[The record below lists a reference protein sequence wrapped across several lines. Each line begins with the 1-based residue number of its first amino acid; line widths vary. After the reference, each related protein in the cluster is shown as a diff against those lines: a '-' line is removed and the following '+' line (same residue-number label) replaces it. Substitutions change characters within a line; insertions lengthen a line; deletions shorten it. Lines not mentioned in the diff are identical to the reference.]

1 MADDAAE
8 VREGIIDPV
17 TGAYTRALLA
27 PRLAEELS
35 RAARSTA
42 GLAVMLFDVDYFKS
56 VNDAY
61 GHSRGDE
68 VLRQIAA
75 RVNELVRGYDVLFRY
90 GGDEFVLLLP
100 DTDEADAV
108 RVALRLTEGVRRSEF
123 PGEPP
128 LAVSVSLG
136 VAMFPKDADNAEDLL
151 ACADRRNYLAKQR
164 GRACAVADDAE
175 TDTRPVSSRLLE
187 RDVPL
192 TTIHDFLTRLR
203 VQPRGALRVAGEPGA
218 GHTRFLDSAAH
229 AARLRGFQ
237 VVDAATGVPQN
248 LGAPAGVLVVADRG
262 TGDRGVAA
270 VREVA
275 ARLPAGT
282 PLGLIFATTG
292 GAEEPPAGL
301 PVLDAVELL
310 PWSTG
315 ALRIWLR
322 TTLGAEPSLALVDWM
337 AERSAG
343 LPARAQREL
352 DRLAGTVHLVRGESG
367 ALTLAPALLAR
378 PSHRHELPMPITE
391 LVGRQHETVQVA
403 QLLAERRLV
412 TLLGPAG
419 IGKTRLS
426 LAVGAAVADRFADG
440 AVFVPLAEA
449 TGADLVVPFL
459 AQALD
464 VAEVPGQPLAATVL
478 EHLADRSLLL
488 IIDNYEHVVSSSPL
502 MARLL
507 AAAPNV
513 RVLVCSRE
521 RLGVYGEQ
529 VYRVPPLALPDP
541 GVFGTGSVA
550 PQRALATSPALA
562 LFNTRARAAAY
573 DFAVT
578 MENLATLVELCR
590 RLDGLPLAIELAA
603 AHVDTLSPEQML
615 AELSSH
621 LDLGGDVARDRPERQ
636 QTLRGAIDW
645 SVNLLDAGTR
655 DLLQWLGV
663 FAGGFELSALLSV
676 YPSWAGTWA
685 GPAKRRLSDSGDLAK
700 RLESLVD
707 KNLVQ
712 AEPDGPDSTRYSTLE
727 TIRTYARERLV
738 ETGAAETAY
747 RRHAEYYADL
757 AEQAGAEMMGPEQVT
772 WTARIE
778 LEYPNLR
785 AAFSRAVQ
793 RAEPVPAGR
802 IGLGLWRFWRTGR
815 HIGEGREWLAGLL
828 AAEVPLSD
836 RMRAQLLHAAAVL
849 AGAQDDHESGYAL
862 AQESLHRARAAG
874 DAHTAAQAC
883 NALGIAA
890 FAAGDYP
897 AARGFFTDSL
907 AICQE
912 QGATLGMAVAHG
924 NLTRLALRTGDV
936 DTASDHAH
944 RCLELDRQQ
953 GNTRGIML
961 GLLCLGEIL
970 LTRDDPRGARV
981 HLEESLVLSR
991 TLGDVFGEAM
1001 ALHLLGR
1008 VAAREGDEPA
1018 ALGLVA
1024 AALALRNG
1032 VGDREDLAISLEALG
1047 YLLARHEPG
1056 EAESAD
1062 VAELA
1067 ARLLGA
1073 AEGLRTRHRLPDLG
1087 DALAERE
1094 SALAAL
1100 NAALDTGTLAAAWT
1114 AGQSTPLDLVV
1125 DEAVALVATLT
1136 TGPAPS

>member
-1 MADDAAE
+1 MLRSSTPAPMWPQEEEVTVAE
-8 VREGIIDPV
+8 ETTHNGIVDPL
-17 TGAYTRALLA
+17 TGAYSRALLF

-35 RAARSTA
+35 RAARSTT
-42 GLAVMLFDVDYFKS
+42 GFAVMLFDVDYFKS

-68 VLRQIAA
+68 VLRQLAE
-75 RVNELVRGYDVLFRY
+75 RVGQLVRGYDVLFRY

-100 DTDEADAV
+100 DTGEADAV
-108 RVALRLTEGVRRSEF
+108 SVALRLTEGVRGAQF
-123 PGEPP
+123 PGQPP
-128 LAVSVSLG
+128 LSVSVSLG
-136 VAMFPKDADNAEDLL
+136 VAMFPKDADRAEDLL

-175 TDTRPVSSRLLE
+175 SDARPVSSRMLE

-192 TTIHDFLTRLR
+192 TTVHDFLTRLR
-203 VQPRGALRVAGEPGA
+203 VDPRGALRVAGEPGA
-218 GHTRFLDSAAH
+218 GHTRFLEAAAH
-229 AARLRGFQ
+229 AAKLRGYQ
-237 VVDAATGVPQN
+237 VIAAGEPVPD
-248 LGAPAGVLVVADRG
+248 LGTASGVLVVADRG
-262 TGDRGVAA
+262 TGTVPELVRHLPDDVPVGLVYATIGRGD
-270 VREVA
+270 
-275 ARLPAGT
+275 
-282 PLGLIFATTG
+282 
-292 GAEEPPAGL
+292 EPPVDL
-301 PVLDAVELL
+301 PVLDSVELL
-310 PWSTG
+310 PWSPA

-337 AERSAG
+337 GERSAG

-352 DRLAGTVHLVRGESG
+352 DRLTSGGHLVRAEHG
-367 ALTLAPALLAR
+367 ALTIAPALLAKPKR
-378 PSHRHELPMPITE
+378 YTHQLPVPITE
-391 LVGRQHETVQVA
+391 LVGRQNETVQVA

-412 TLLGPAG
+412 TLIGPAG

-440 AVFVPLAEA
+440 AVFVPLADA

-464 VAEVPGQPLAATVL
+464 VAEVPGQALAATVL
-478 EHLADRSLLL
+478 EHLTALSLLL
-488 IIDNYEHVVSSSPL
+488 IFDNYEHVVSSSPL
-502 MARLL
+502 IAQLL
-507 AAAPNV
+507 AAAPRV

-521 RLGVYGEQ
+521 RLSVYGEQ

-541 GVFGTGSVA
+541 ATLTT

-562 LFNTRARAAAY
+562 LFNTRARSAAY
-573 DFAVT
+573 DFAIT
-578 MENLATLVELCR
+578 ADNLATVVELCR

-621 LDLGGDVARDRPERQ
+621 LDLGGDVARDRPRRQ

-645 SVNLLDAGTR
+645 SVHLLDPDTR
-655 DLLQWLGV
+655 DLFHWLGV
-663 FAGGFELSALLSV
+663 FAGGFQLAALARI
-676 YPSWAGTWA
+676 YPD
-685 GPAKRRLSDSGDLAK
+685 PDLAK
-700 RLESLVD
+700 RLDSLVD
-707 KNLVQ
+707 KNLVR
-712 AEPDGPDSTRYSTLE
+712 AEPDGPDGTRYSTLE
-727 TIRTYARERLV
+727 TIRSYAIERLV
-738 ETGAAETAY
+738 DSGAAEEAY
-747 RRHAEYYADL
+747 RRHAGYHADL
-757 AEQAGAEMMGPEQVT
+757 AERAGAEMMGRDQVA
-772 WTARIE
+772 WTARVE
-778 LEYPNLR
+778 REYQNLR
-785 AAFSRAVQ
+785 AGFSRSLQ
-793 RAEPVPAGR
+793 RGEPVPAAR

-828 AAEVPLSD
+828 APEVPLSD

-849 AGAQDDHESGYAL
+849 AGGQDDHETAAAL
-862 AQESLHRARAAG
+862 ARESLERARAAG
-874 DAHTAAQAC
+874 DAHTTAQAC

-890 FAAGDYP
+890 IAAGDYP

-907 AICQE
+907 TICE
-912 QGATLGMAVAHG
+912 QQGSALGMAVAHG

-936 DTASDHAH
+936 AAASEHAR

-970 LTRDDPRGARV
+970 LTRDDPLSARV
-981 HLEESLVLSR
+981 HLEEALELSR

-1001 ALHLLGR
+1001 ARHLLGR
-1008 VAAREGDEPA
+1008 VALRDGDGTA
-1018 ALGLVA
+1018 ALRQVA

-1047 YLLARHEPG
+1047 YLLATR
-1056 EAESAD
+1056 D
-1062 VAELA
+1062 AELA

-1073 AEGLRTRHRLPDLG
+1073 TEALRTRHRLPDTA
-1087 DALAERE
+1087 DASAERE
-1094 SALAAL
+1094 AGLATL
-1100 NAALDTGTLAAAWT
+1100 RAALDTGTLAAAWT

-1125 DEAVALVATLT
+1125 DEAVARVAALT
-1136 TGPAPS
+1136 A